1 MKTWTPEFSS
11 NSCINLNSTPAA
23 SRHRATFTLLIPAL
37 ACALLTP
44 AAVARVHSNSMAPR
58 PDNLHLADID
68 GNGFAEWIGY
78 ENDTTYGG
86 YVISVARTD
95 AYATPLFNID
105 RRYRSTGTTE
115 TVFKLFTGHF
125 LYPNQDSACIYTNS
139 GHVKCFYVAAGT
151 ASPYW
156 YSDQASS
163 ALDALMNREVLVG
176 DFDGDGLDEILLY
189 DRWSAAIDLWKYNPT
204 TGHFEAVPNFAPGN
218 FGDDAAAIAGS
229 PIVMVGDFA
238 DFSDG
243 RRDDLVV
250 CNSRGQVVRYDARK
264 DSLGR
269 TTFWNAFWSNGAY
282 PCSPYNVSVADVTGS
297 GLESLVIRDS
307 TSGSVR
313 FLDMRT
319 IATSGFLKG
328 YLLPVDTYWTAGSV
342 NQGQIGS
349 GDGYLIW
356 AKMSRWPG
364 ESGTN
369 TRDDVFLFGS
379 ASAALSRYDARYYAP
394 TLTYTYWWG
403 YTQPLS
409 YLLTRM
415 FSWAAF

>member
-1 MKTWTPEFSS
+1 MKTWTPEFNS
-11 NSCINLNSTPAA
+11 NSCFNPKSTHATNR
-23 SRHRATFTLLIPAL
+23 SRSAYSLLIPAL
-37 ACALLTP
+37 ACVLLTP
-44 AAVARVHSNSMAPR
+44 VAMARVHSNSMSPR
-58 PDNLHLADID
+58 PDNLHLADINGD
-68 GNGFAEWIGY
+68 GLAEWIGH

-86 YVISVARTD
+86 YVISVAHTD
-95 AYATPLFNID
+95 PYATPLFTID
-105 RRYRSTGTTE
+105 QRYRSTGHTE

-125 LYPNQDSACIYTNS
+125 LYPGEDSACIYTNT
-139 GHVKCFYVAAGT
+139 GHVKCFYLPAGSS
-151 ASPYW
+151 SPYW

-163 ALDALMNREVLVG
+163 TLAALMNREVLVG

-189 DRWSAAIDLWKYNPT
+189 DRWSAAIDLWKYNST
-204 TGHFEAVPNFAPGN
+204 DRQFEAVPTFAPGN
-218 FGDDAAAIAGS
+218 FGEDAAYIAGS
-229 PIVMVGDFA
+229 PIVLVGDFA
-238 DFSDG
+238 DWGDG
-243 RRDDLVV
+243 RRDDLAV
-250 CNSRGQVVRYDARK
+250 CNSGGQVVRYDARK

-269 TTFWNAFWSNGAY
+269 TTFWKAFASNGAY
-282 PCSPYNVSVADVTGS
+282 SCSPYNVSVADVTGW

-307 TSGSVR
+307 TNGTVR
-313 FLDMRT
+313 FLDMRS
-319 IATSGFLKG
+319 IPSSGLLKG
-328 YLLPVDTYWTAGSV
+328 YLLPVDTYWSAGSV

-415 FSWAAF
+415 FSWAAL